1 MQSLVSS
8 KIINI
13 LHFELGYLHFE
24 WRKGGSK
31 SNLLPPTY
39 FVFFKQPPKKTDQI
53 SHEKKKHPKVFWF
66 IGMLWASGIQS
77 YSTLFLLVPK
87 PIGSMGLVYLPTWMV
102 DFYGKCRQ
110 IYHTWILW
118 ELSWHMQFCSTP
130 VLCLKRFGFPKPR
143 DLLTVEFFP
152 SLELTPDP
160 RSYRENAEGF
170 VASDAGRFPHPKSAQ
185 RISNAPSGS
194 PRFLEGTENPLLQK
208 YISYTKPMEKGTET
222 LREFTGLL
230 FLTFTE
236 TWGDFSIRR
245 VTSCYIILLASRVFG
260 ILPRFNKQIHHHPKI
275 SKVNK

>member
-1 MQSLVSS
+1 MNGW
-8 KIINI
+8 I
-13 LHFELGYLHFE
+13 
-24 WRKGGSK
+24 
-31 SNLLPPTY
+31 
-39 FVFFKQPPKKTDQI
+39 
-53 SHEKKKHPKVFWF
+53 
-66 IGMLWASGIQS
+66 
-77 YSTLFLLVPK
+77 
-87 PIGSMGLVYLPTWMV
+87 
-102 DFYGKCRQ
+102 FYGKFVGKYTSPMDPMGYPTVLAHAIFFDSSFVSQ
-110 IYHTWILW
+110 N
-118 ELSWHMQFCSTP
+118 LSET
-130 VLCLKRFGFPKPR
+130 PKPP

-152 SLELTPDP
+152 SPELTPDP
-160 RSYRENAEGF
+160 RSYCENAEGF

>member
-1 MQSLVSS
+1 MFFLIGGVPFWRGFITFGCTPLNNHNRGLLIRGWHYPTVLAHAILFDSSFVSQT
-8 KIINI
+8 
-13 LHFELGYLHFE
+13 FRE
-24 WRKGGSK
+24 
-31 SNLLPPTY
+31 T
-39 FVFFKQPPKKTDQI
+39 
-53 SHEKKKHPKVFWF
+53 
-66 IGMLWASGIQS
+66 
-77 YSTLFLLVPK
+77 PK
-87 PIGSMGLVYLPTWMV
+87 PP
-102 DFYGKCRQ
+102 
-110 IYHTWILW
+110 
-118 ELSWHMQFCSTP
+118 
-130 VLCLKRFGFPKPR
+130 
-143 DLLTVEFFP
+143 DLLTVKFFP

-245 VTSCYIILLASRVFG
+245 VTSCYIILSYFIG
-260 ILPRFNKQIHHHPKI
+260 ITCFWNSPQ
-275 SKVNK
+275 VQ